1 MQKRIGFVGIVI
13 EDPTSIPTVNQY
25 ISQYADMITGRIGVP
40 NRRRGINI
48 IGLIVEGP
56 TDHVGALTGKLGNLS
71 GVTVKSALTTKSFDA
86 QEL

>member
-40 NRRRGINI
+40 NRRRGINV
-48 IGLIVEGP
+48 IGLIV
-56 TDHVGALTGKLGNLS
+56 
-71 GVTVKSALTTKSFDA
+71 
-86 QEL
+86 